1 MYMFTE
7 NDYAVRRIVAL
18 ATYFMNNTS
27 SVSEDHLL
35 SMFYTSIEKR
45 ESQVKALKRDIDR
58 LESCGFVFTKH
69 TDSKQGK
76 PCISWQVNEKKSF
89 IIHTF
94 SPIFI
99 QALRILCDPLT
110 LDNSFAWRDE
120 LRSALIKLDSQ
131 PHISTLPIAKKTT
144 SFPVDTLTDEQ
155 TKQTILAVLIQ
166 ALSTHH
172 CVSCVYTVQNGETR
186 NYTLAMLGTFGFHE
200 HTYFVAEKHDE
211 KDHASQSK
219 PSSEACAQKHIRVF
233 RLDRFVKVTLTS
245 KTYTPPQD
253 FSSLDYRVMPYQ
265 LGNTPIE
272 ATFAVLDSCPEE
284 VREACHMHLH
294 PAQLCE
300 SKQTTTTTQQA
311 GALQHVA
318 VWKTQVSNID
328 LTARWAIE
336 NSCIPL
342 APSALHTVWREL
354 LHCTESF
361 YVEHLNSKKQ
371 AALPTDGK
379 NTPQHTR
386 GRKDTKSLIK
396 LLISLVSRLQ
406 HNGDTLTENQI
417 MQITHCKRDQAQ
429 KILQLLLMLGGDT
442 QFPGLTLTY
451 VDTKNPSTT
460 SNNSSAAKSC
470 ATDNDSYED
479 TPIQSVTLYDPHYD
493 SYGIKGRSMC
503 LTLAE
508 TKALTEAL
516 ALQGFANKD
525 EFLTYLQTNVVKSS
539 HNNSRP
545 SEECKFKEQPQ
556 QVVSMTQELSV
567 ITHALRNQHVIQFT
581 YVKSHFSCCQA
592 LNESQKSNSFT
603 KQTQTSF
610 HQRRAIPLE
619 LQRRDQAWYIQAYD
633 LDKRAIRVFKCKN
646 MHTITE
652 LPYTSCKNL
661 TNLHSTTLHV
671 TNETTD
677 LIDFFVTNPTILQK
691 LWWPNSPKK
700 PQELDGVIKISYR
713 LFSSSWLI
721 QRMCACADS
730 VCTSNTSFS
739 QQVKA
744 YADKLLATASS
755 LKDQNIV

>member
-1 MYMFTE
+1 MFTE

-18 ATYFMNNTS
+18 ATYFMNNAS
-27 SVSEDHLL
+27 SVSEDRLL
-35 SMFYTSIEKR
+35 SMFYTAIEKR
-45 ESQVKALKRDIDR
+45 ESQAKALKRDIAR
-58 LESCGFVFTKH
+58 LESCGFVFMKH
-69 TDSKQGK
+69 TDLQQGK

-89 IIHTF
+89 VIHKF
-94 SPIFI
+94 SPVFM
-99 QALRILCDPLT
+99 QALRVLCDPLT
-110 LDNSFAWRDE
+110 RDNSFAWRDE

-131 PHISTLPIAKKTT
+131 PHISTLPISKQTS
-144 SFPVDTLTDEQ
+144 SFPVDTCANEQ
-155 TKQTILAVLIQ
+155 TKQSILATLIQ

-172 CVSCVYTVQNGETR
+172 CVSCVYTVQNGEAR
-186 NYTLAMLGTFGFHE
+186 SYNLAPLGTFGFHE
-200 HTYFVAEKHDE
+200 HTYFVAEKSDGKHN
-211 KDHASQSK
+211 ANQGK
-219 PSSEACAQKHIRVF
+219 PSSEVCVQKHIRVF
-233 RLDRFVKVTLTS
+233 RLDRFVKVALTS

-265 LGNTPIE
+265 LGNTPLE

-294 PAQLCE
+294 PVQLCE

-311 GALQHVA
+311 AALQHVA

-328 LTARWAIE
+328 LTVRWAIE
-336 NSCIPL
+336 NDCIPL
-342 APSALHTVWREL
+342 APSALHTAWKKL
-354 LHCTESF
+354 LHCTENF
-361 YVEHLNSKKQ
+361 YVEQPNTIKQ
-371 AALPTDGK
+371 
-379 NTPQHTR
+379 TPSSADNKATSQHPR
-386 GRKDTKSLIK
+386 GRKDTKSLVK
-396 LLISLVSRLQ
+396 LLISLVGRLQ
-406 HNGDTLTENQI
+406 HNGDTLTEEQI

-460 SNNSSAAKSC
+460 SNNSSAVKSC

-479 TPIQSVTLYDPHYD
+479 TPIQSITLYDPHYD

-525 EFLTYLQTNVVKSS
+525 EFLTYLQTSVVKSAR
-539 HNNSRP
+539 NSSRA

-556 QVVSMTQELSV
+556 QMASITQELSV

-581 YVKSHFSCCQA
+581 YVKSHFSSCQA
-592 LNESQKSNSFT
+592 LNESQKPNSLT
-603 KQTQTSF
+603 SQTQTSS

-633 LDKRAIRVFKCKN
+633 LDKCAIRVFKCKN

-652 LPYTSCKNL
+652 LPYTPHKSP
-661 TNLHSTTLHV
+661 TNLHETTLCA
-671 TNETTD
+671 TEENTD
-677 LIDFFVTNPTILQK
+677 LIDFFVTDPAVLQK

-700 PQELDGVIKISYR
+700 PQELDGVVKISYR

-744 YADKLLATASS
+744 YADKLLATAGS
-755 LKDQNIV
+755 LKDQHIV

>member
-1 MYMFTE
+1 MFTE

-18 ATYFMNNTS
+18 ATYFMNNAS
-27 SVSEDHLL
+27 SVSEDRLL
-35 SMFYTSIEKR
+35 SMFYTAIEKR
-45 ESQVKALKRDIDR
+45 ESQAKALKRDIAR
-58 LESCGFVFTKH
+58 LESCGFVFMKH
-69 TDSKQGK
+69 TDLQQGK

-89 IIHTF
+89 VIHKF
-94 SPIFI
+94 SPVFM
-99 QALRILCDPLT
+99 QALRVLCDPLT
-110 LDNSFAWRDE
+110 RDNSFAWRDE

-131 PHISTLPIAKKTT
+131 PHISTLPISKQTS
-144 SFPVDTLTDEQ
+144 SFPVDTCANEQ
-155 TKQTILAVLIQ
+155 TKQSILATLIQ

-172 CVSCVYTVQNGETR
+172 CVSCVYTVQNGEAR
-186 NYTLAMLGTFGFHE
+186 SYNLAPLGTFGFHE
-200 HTYFVAEKHDE
+200 HTYFVAEKSDGKHN
-211 KDHASQSK
+211 ANQGK
-219 PSSEACAQKHIRVF
+219 PSSEVCVQKHIRVF
-233 RLDRFVKVTLTS
+233 RLDRFVKVALTS

-265 LGNTPIE
+265 LGNTPLE

-284 VREACHMHLH
+284 VREACHMYLH

-311 GALQHVA
+311 AALQHVA

-328 LTARWAIE
+328 LTVRWAIE
-336 NSCIPL
+336 NDCIPL
-342 APSALHTVWREL
+342 APSALHTAWKKL
-354 LHCTESF
+354 LHCTENF
-361 YVEHLNSKKQ
+361 YVEQPNTIKQ
-371 AALPTDGK
+371 
-379 NTPQHTR
+379 TPSSADNKAPSQHPR
-386 GRKDTKSLIK
+386 GRKDTKSLVK
-396 LLISLVSRLQ
+396 LLISLVGRLQ
-406 HNGDTLTENQI
+406 HNGDTLTEEQI

-460 SNNSSAAKSC
+460 SNSSSAAKSC

-479 TPIQSVTLYDPHYD
+479 TPIQSITLYDPHYD

-525 EFLTYLQTNVVKSS
+525 EFLTYLQTSVVKSAR
-539 HNNSRP
+539 NSSRA

-556 QVVSMTQELSV
+556 QVASMTQELSV

-592 LNESQKSNSFT
+592 LNESQKPNSLT
-603 KQTQTSF
+603 SQTQTSS

-633 LDKRAIRVFKCKN
+633 LDKRAIRIFKCKN

-652 LPYTSCKNL
+652 LPYTPHKSPM
-661 TNLHSTTLHV
+661 NLHDTTLC
-671 TNETTD
+671 TTEENTD
-677 LIDFFVTNPTILQK
+677 LIDFFVTNPAILQK

-700 PQELDGVIKISYR
+700 PQELVGVIKISYR

-744 YADKLLATASS
+744 YADKLLATAGS

>member
-1 MYMFTE
+1 MFTE

-18 ATYFMNNTS
+18 ATYFMNNAS
-27 SVSEDHLL
+27 SVSEDRLL
-35 SMFYTSIEKR
+35 SMFYTAIEKR
-45 ESQVKALKRDIDR
+45 ESQAKALKRDIAR
-58 LESCGFVFTKH
+58 LESCGFVFMKH
-69 TDSKQGK
+69 TDLQQGK

-89 IIHTF
+89 VIHKF
-94 SPIFI
+94 SPVFM
-99 QALRILCDPLT
+99 QALRVLCDPLT
-110 LDNSFAWRDE
+110 RDNSFAWRDE

-131 PHISTLPIAKKTT
+131 PHISTLPISKQTS
-144 SFPVDTLTDEQ
+144 SFPVDTCANEQ
-155 TKQTILAVLIQ
+155 TKQSILATLIQ

-172 CVSCVYTVQNGETR
+172 CVSCVYTVQNGEAR
-186 NYTLAMLGTFGFHE
+186 SYNLAPLGTFGFHE
-200 HTYFVAEKHDE
+200 HTYFVAEKSDGKHN
-211 KDHASQSK
+211 ANQGK
-219 PSSEACAQKHIRVF
+219 PSSEVCVQKHIRVF
-233 RLDRFVKVTLTS
+233 RLDRFVKVALTS

-265 LGNTPIE
+265 LGNTPLE

-294 PAQLCE
+294 PVQLCE

-311 GALQHVA
+311 AALQHVA

-328 LTARWAIE
+328 LTVRWAIE
-336 NSCIPL
+336 NDCIPL
-342 APSALHTVWREL
+342 APSALHTAWKKL
-354 LHCTESF
+354 LHCTENF
-361 YVEHLNSKKQ
+361 YVEQPNTIKQ
-371 AALPTDGK
+371 
-379 NTPQHTR
+379 TPSSADNKATSQHPR
-386 GRKDTKSLIK
+386 GRKDTKSLVK
-396 LLISLVSRLQ
+396 LLISLVGRLQ
-406 HNGDTLTENQI
+406 HNGDTLTEEQI

-479 TPIQSVTLYDPHYD
+479 TPIQSITLYDPHYD

-525 EFLTYLQTNVVKSS
+525 EFLTYLQTSVVKSAR
-539 HNNSRP
+539 NSSRA
-545 SEECKFKEQPQ
+545 SEECKFKEQSQ
-556 QVVSMTQELSV
+556 QLASMTQELSV

-592 LNESQKSNSFT
+592 LNESQKPNSLT
-603 KQTQTSF
+603 SQTQTSS

-633 LDKRAIRVFKCKN
+633 LDKCAIRVFKCKN

-652 LPYTSCKNL
+652 LPYTPHKSP
-661 TNLHSTTLHV
+661 TNLHDTTLC
-671 TNETTD
+671 TTEEITD
-677 LIDFFVTNPTILQK
+677 LIDFFVTNPAILQK

-744 YADKLLATASS
+744 YADKLLATASL

>member
-1 MYMFTE
+1 MFTE

-18 ATYFMNNTS
+18 ATYFMNNAS
-27 SVSEDHLL
+27 SVSEDRLL
-35 SMFYTSIEKR
+35 SMFYTAIEKR
-45 ESQVKALKRDIDR
+45 ESQAKALKRDIAR
-58 LESCGFVFTKH
+58 LESCGFVFMKH
-69 TDSKQGK
+69 TDLQQGK

-89 IIHTF
+89 VIHKF
-94 SPIFI
+94 SPVFM
-99 QALRILCDPLT
+99 QALRVLCDPLT
-110 LDNSFAWRDE
+110 RDNSFAWRDE

-131 PHISTLPIAKKTT
+131 PHISTLPISKQTS
-144 SFPVDTLTDEQ
+144 SFPVDTCANEQ
-155 TKQTILAVLIQ
+155 TKQSILATLIQ

-172 CVSCVYTVQNGETR
+172 CVSCVYTVQNGEAR
-186 NYTLAMLGTFGFHE
+186 SYNLAPLGTFGFHE
-200 HTYFVAEKHDE
+200 HTYFVAEKSDGKHN
-211 KDHASQSK
+211 ANQGK
-219 PSSEACAQKHIRVF
+219 PSSEVCVQKHIRVF
-233 RLDRFVKVTLTS
+233 RLDRFVKVALTS

-265 LGNTPIE
+265 LGNTPLE

-311 GALQHVA
+311 AALQHVA

-328 LTARWAIE
+328 LTVRWAIE
-336 NSCIPL
+336 NDCIPL
-342 APSALHTVWREL
+342 APSALHTAWKKL
-354 LHCTESF
+354 LHCTENF
-361 YVEHLNSKKQ
+361 YVEQPNTIKQ
-371 AALPTDGK
+371 
-379 NTPQHTR
+379 TPSSADNKATSQHTR
-386 GRKDTKSLIK
+386 GRKDTKSLVK
-396 LLISLVSRLQ
+396 LLISLVGRLQ
-406 HNGDTLTENQI
+406 HNGDTLTEEQI

-470 ATDNDSYED
+470 PTDNDSYED
-479 TPIQSVTLYDPHYD
+479 TPIQSITLYDPHYD

-525 EFLTYLQTNVVKSS
+525 EFLTYLQTSVVKSAR
-539 HNNSRP
+539 NSSRA
-545 SEECKFKEQPQ
+545 SEECKFKEQSQ
-556 QVVSMTQELSV
+556 QLASMTQELSV

-581 YVKSHFSCCQA
+581 YVKSHFSCYQA
-592 LNESQKSNSFT
+592 LNESQKPNSLT
-603 KQTQTSF
+603 SQTQTSS
-610 HQRRAIPLE
+610 HQRRAMPLE

-652 LPYTSCKNL
+652 LPYTPHKSP
-661 TNLHSTTLHV
+661 TNLHDTTLC
-671 TNETTD
+671 TTEENTD
-677 LIDFFVTNPTILQK
+677 LIDFFVTNPAILQK

-744 YADKLLATASS
+744 YADKLLATAGS